1 MISRGVE
8 IKQPI
13 YHVRRLL
20 SPSMDKNRNLNWGRE
35 LIVEWI
41 RRYVRTASDR
51 DTINIMD
58 LGCGPGT
65 DLINAKNAVN
75 DERLRLFGIEY
86 ERNLAAQARDKGIQV
101 YDIDLEHKS
110 IPMEDGACD
119 IVIAN
124 HFMEHTKEIFWI
136 VSEVSRILKSGGI
149 LIVGLPNLGSLHN
162 RILLFL
168 GEQPAVIDVMGAHIR
183 GFTAPA
189 FRRFIEAEG
198 YFRIAER
205 RGCNFYPFPAFMAK
219 PLARAF
225 PTMAVSL
232 MYLVRRDPKH
242 GTFIEVLKK
251 STLDTA
257 FYSGE

>member
-1 MISRGVE
+1 MRLM
-8 IKQPI
+8 
-13 YHVRRLL
+13 YDVRRRL
-20 SPSMDKNRNLNWGRE
+20 SRSMDKNRDLNWGRD

-41 RRYVRTASDR
+41 GRYVQAASDR
-51 DTINIMD
+51 AEINMMD

-65 DLINAKNAVN
+65 DLINVKRAIN

-86 ERNLAAQARDKGIQV
+86 EKSLAEQARAKGIEV
-101 YDIDLEHKS
+101 FDIDLEHQS

-119 IVIAN
+119 IAIAN

-136 VSEVSRILKSGGI
+136 VSEVSRILKPGGI

-162 RILLFL
+162 RILLLL
-168 GEQPAVIDVMGAHIR
+168 GEQPAVIDVMGSHIR

-189 FRRFIEAEG
+189 FRRFIETEG
-198 YFRIAER
+198 YFRISER

-225 PTMAVSL
+225 PALAVSL
-232 MYLVRRDPKH
+232 MFLVRREPKQ

-251 STLDTA
+251 NTFDTK
-257 FYSGE
+257 FYGGE

>member
-1 MISRGVE
+1 MYS
-8 IKQPI
+8 
-13 YHVRRLL
+13 VRRRL
-20 SPSMDKNRNLNWGRE
+20 SRSMDGNRDLNWGRD
-35 LIVEWI
+35 LVVEWI
-41 RRYVRTASDR
+41 GRYVRAAGDR
-51 DTINIMD
+51 DTISIMD

-65 DLINAKNAVN
+65 DLINVKNAIN
-75 DERLRLFGIEY
+75 DERLSLFGIEY
-86 ERNLAAQARDKGIQV
+86 EKSLAAQAREKGIQV
-101 YDIDLEHKS
+101 YDIDLERQS

-124 HFMEHTKEIFWI
+124 HFMEHTREIFWI
-136 VSEVSRILKSGGI
+136 VSEVSRVLKPGGI

-162 RILLFL
+162 RILLLL

-198 YFRIAER
+198 YFRISER

-232 MYLVRRDPKH
+232 MFLVRRDPKQ

-251 STLDTA
+251 SALDAA
-257 FYSGE
+257 FYSGEQPKGH

>member
-1 MISRGVE
+1 MQLLYG
-8 IKQPI
+8 
-13 YHVRRLL
+13 VRRRL
-20 SPSMDKNRNLNWGRE
+20 SHSMDRNRELNWGRD
-35 LIVEWI
+35 LVVGWI
-41 RRYVRTASDR
+41 ERYVQAASDR
-51 DTINIMD
+51 DTINMMD

-65 DLINAKNAVN
+65 DLVNVKNAVN

-86 ERNLAAQARDKGIQV
+86 EKSLAEQACGNGIEV
-101 YDIDLEHKS
+101 FDIDLEHQS

-124 HFMEHTKEIFWI
+124 HFLEHTKEIFWI

-162 RILLFL
+162 RILLLL
-168 GEQPAVIDVMGAHIR
+168 GDQPAVIDVMGSHIR

-198 YFRIAER
+198 YFSISQR
-205 RGCNFYPFPAFMAK
+205 RGCNFYPFPVFAAK
-219 PLARAF
+219 PLARAL

-232 MYLVRRDPKH
+232 MFLVRREPKE
-242 GTFIEVLKK
+242 GTFIEVLKRN
-251 STLDTA
+251 TLDTK